1 MSLFLIHF
9 TGNRLNSSADDLS
22 ADGRP
27 TVEPL
32 SRLMS
37 GSSTPVGDAAK
48 TLAQS
53 LTALT
58 ALQTLQLCGNDD

>member
-1 MSLFLIHF
+1 MSLFLMHF
-9 TGNRLNSSADDLS
+9 TGNRLNSSADAFS

-27 TVEPL
+27 TVEPF

-37 GSSTPVGDAAK
+37 VGDAAK
-48 TLAQS
+48 ALAQS